1 MSTRASIKITDD
13 DDTLYFYRHTDG
25 YPEGTMPTL
34 KKFMAMVKSGAIRDN
49 VGQAAGWLIII
60 GAQEYNCAKPYAKPP
75 VTQATA
81 DALKMN
87 DYTSDGF
94 LRWKVGAYEPTTGV
108 HGDEEYQYH
117 VDLAKKTIK
126 WTQNF
131 PRPEIGEPDMS
142 LSTDEFITQL
152 QVDNG
157 DMLAMLEFFVNSGEP
172 ITPRDYKDA
181 EILIK
186 RVQEN
191 QT

>member
-1 MSTRASIKITDD
+1 
-13 DDTLYFYRHTDG
+13 
-25 YPEGTMPTL
+25 
-34 KKFMAMVKSGAIRDN
+34 
-49 VGQAAGWLIII
+49 
-60 GAQEYNCAKPYAKPP
+60 
-75 VTQATA
+75 
-81 DALKMN
+81 
-87 DYTSDGF
+87 
-94 LRWKVGAYEPTTGV
+94 
-108 HGDEEYQYH
+108 
-117 VDLAKKTIK
+117 
-126 WTQNF
+126 
-131 PRPEIGEPDMS
+131 MS